1 MLILTTFK
9 GSWLFRI
16 IIKVFRLFQN
26 FRVLFT
32 IYSLNINKYENRVF
46 QDFKVLLISN
56 IDHHQ
61 SLEFRSFRDFE
72 VFLDF
77 QCY

>member
-32 IYSLNINKYENRVF
+32 IYSLNINKYE
-46 QDFKVLLISN
+46 K
-56 IDHHQ
+56 
-61 SLEFRSFRDFE
+61 
-72 VFLDF
+72 LDEN
-77 QCY
+77 

>member
-9 GSWLFRI
+9 GSWLFWV
-16 IIKVFRLFQN
+16 IIKVFRLFHG

-56 IDHHQ
+56 IDHNQ
-61 SLEFRSFRDFE
+61 SLVFRSFRDFE